1 MNDVNWQSEY
11 RDWIGKVRLFLR
23 QTAQAYLSD
32 TPRLPETIA
41 QQIVPLSQKAQE
53 IKKDYQDESGN
64 LPEGDADLLWLDQ
77 VCQFLRELSGV
88 YLSDQPS
95 LPQNLFD
102 LSSRARE
109 LAKEAQRIQDNGSSS
124 TSAYTP
130 TENTSSSDLDNSGDS
145 PLPPGVSHDLTIEDL
160 QKKIKIQWANSQ
172 NPNAPEW
179 QQLIVLLDVA
189 KGLYRNLV

>member
-1 MNDVNWQSEY
+1 MNDVNWQSKY
-11 RDWIGKVRLFLR
+11 HDWIGKVRLFLR

-32 TPRLPETIA
+32 TPRLPETLA

-53 IKKDYQDESGN
+53 IKKDYLDESGN
-64 LPEGDADLLWLDQ
+64 LPEGDRDLIWLDQ
-77 VCQFLRELSGV
+77 VSQFLRELSSV

-109 LAKEAQRIQDNGSSS
+109 LAKEAQRIQDNDSSVNAAYAPPET
-124 TSAYTP
+124 TSR
-130 TENTSSSDLDNSGDS
+130 SDLDHGNS
-145 PLPPGVSHDLTIEDL
+145 PLPPLGSHDVSIEDL
-160 QKKIKIQWANSQ
+160 QKKIKVEWANSN

-189 KGLYRNLV
+189 KGLYRTLV

>member
-1 MNDVNWQSEY
+1 MNDVNWQLKY
-11 RDWIGKVRLFLR
+11 HDWIGKVRLFLR

-32 TPRLPETIA
+32 TPRLPETLA

-53 IKKDYQDESGN
+53 IKNDYQDDSGN
-64 LPEGDADLLWLDQ
+64 LPEGDPDLLWLDQ
-77 VCQFLRELSGV
+77 VSQFLRELSSV

-102 LSSRARE
+102 LSSRARQ

-124 TSAYTP
+124 NAAHAP
-130 TENTSSSDLDNSGDS
+130 TGETSSSDLNEDGDS
-145 PLPPGVSHDLTIEDL
+145 PLPPAANHDLTIEDL